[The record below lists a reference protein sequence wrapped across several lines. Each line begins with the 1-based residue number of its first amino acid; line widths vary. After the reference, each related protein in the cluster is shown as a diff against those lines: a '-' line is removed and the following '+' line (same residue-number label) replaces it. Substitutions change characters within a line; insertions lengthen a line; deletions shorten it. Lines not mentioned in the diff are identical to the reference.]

1 MDRRSLPDEHRRNG
15 GRLVDLPPTKWSRG
29 RDRGVVFARKRRES
43 EDADERS

>member
-15 GRLVDLPPTKWSRG
+15 GRPVEWPPTKWPRG
-29 RDRGVVFARKRRES
+29 RDRGVVFRTEQRES